1 MFNFTI
7 ILLPSISDIINYFTE
22 FRMNPLRGIFFLI
35 FDTIRLACRIVMH
48 FYPLVRALLRGF
60 FIVLPT
66 DLIAGYYKAKEY
78 GLKVTPNAMHCYNK
92 KRRFLVFLEM

>member
-1 MFNFTI
+1 MFHFTI
-7 ILLPSISDIINYFTE
+7 ILLPSIDDIIKFFTE
-22 FRMNPLRGIFFLI
+22 LRTNPVDSIIFIISKIL
-35 FDTIRLACRIVMH
+35 DLVVRVVMH
-48 FYPLVRALLRGF
+48 FYPLVRAILRGF

-78 GLKVTPNAMHCYNK
+78 GLKVTPNVMHCYNK